1 MDHPLTSDHGRRRPA
16 AGTGRVSA
24 ELARLMPRDRW
35 LLDLLDQHQVLT
47 TEQITMLCY
56 PSRHRARYR
65 LRQLHRREVLDRFR
79 HASRPGSDTYRWTLG
94 PVGAAITATAAGKPP
109 PRPQQVR
116 AHVDRLATS
125 PKLSHLI
132 AVNELFC
139 TLAAHARDRAGLALA
154 RWWSERQATA
164 AAGNLVR
171 PDGAGTWTADRSTV
185 SFWVEVDRGTEQ
197 LSRLTSKLHN
207 GYTRLAGTRLAWP
220 VLFWLPNPA
229 REDHLHDMLASQGTG
244 GVTVATATPV
254 HGHPAGPV
262 WRLAGRPGTA
272 RLALHQLPTSNDIEE
287 DV

>member
-1 MDHPLTSDHGRRRPA
+1 MDHPLTSDHGRPRQT
-16 AGTGRVSA
+16 AGTGRVAA

-35 LLDLLDQHQVLT
+35 LLDLLDQHQVFT

-56 PSRHRARYR
+56 PSLHRASYR
-65 LRQLHRREVLDRFR
+65 LRQLHRRDILDRFR
-79 HASRPGSDTYRWTLG
+79 HGSRPGSDAYRWTLG

-125 PKLSHLI
+125 PKLHHLI
-132 AVNELFC
+132 TVNELFC
-139 TLAAHARDRAGLALA
+139 TLASHARDRAGVALA
-154 RWWSERQATA
+154 RWWSEQRATA

-171 PDGAGTWTADRSTV
+171 PDGAGTWTVDRSTV

-207 GYTRLAGTRLAWP
+207 GYTRLVGTRLAWP
-220 VLFWLPNPA
+220 VLFWLPNPT
-229 REDHLHDMLASQGTG
+229 REDHLHDVLAHQGTA
-244 GVTVATATPV
+244 GVAVATATGE

-262 WRLAGRPGTA
+262 WRLAGQPGTA